1 MFDRDSPENWDLVLV
16 PIRVWFY
23 NTMTGEMTLDETEVT
38 VHREEQTDLGAIRDA
53 LNRTDVEDIE
63 LI

>member
-1 MFDRDSPENWDLVLV
+1 MFDKDSPENWDLVLV
-16 PIRVWFY
+16 PVRLWTYDEKLNEVV
-23 NTMTGEMTLDETEVT
+23 LSETEVT

-53 LNRTDVEDIE
+53 LNRSDVEDIE